1 MVKKIGNGNVFMSFQ
16 ATAKAQET
24 RSLETKEIPVPHA
37 PALKEVEAK
46 LAALLAETQGSEE
59 LYIPGATRKAK
70 RRDFAAQLRWFI
82 VTDALALLLG
92 FVFAWALAA
101 DINLA
106 YWGRTT
112 FNPFDQGDGLRIV
125 QFLMIAAG
133 VMLWFEHTG
142 HYSVRMPS
150 WLEAKKL
157 IGALGVAMMIDG
169 FLQFAAKQDF
179 SRLWLISGWIFSG
192 VVLIALRKAFRSQR
206 IRGGRWQVPTL
217 LIGNGATAEDA
228 RAALKSEPG
237 LGYNIVGQVADLP
250 NMFRRAGESW
260 EELCA
265 AYGADYVMI
274 ALDGPD
280 LAKAELSLAQLMREN
295 VPFSVLPPL
304 RHMPVFGMVPHYFF
318 NHDVMLMT
326 RSNGLE
332 QPLPRFIKR
341 SFDLIV
347 AGTAL
352 LLASPV
358 MLMIAAAV
366 KLDGGPAFF
375 GHKRLGIGGKTFA
388 CLKFRSMGLNAE
400 KVLGRYL
407 EENPEAKTEFIKYQ
421 KLRHDPRVTRTGKI
435 LRKLSLDELPQLLNV
450 LKGDMSLVGPRPIV
464 AAETS
469 HYHHD
474 IALYFKVRPG
484 ITGLWQVSG
493 RNNVSYAKRVR
504 MDSWY
509 VRNWSLW
516 HDIAILCKTVPALF
530 NRTGAY

>member
-1 MVKKIGNGNVFMSFQ
+1 MSFH
-16 ATAKAQET
+16 ATANARET
-24 RSLETKEIPVPHA
+24 KPLETKDIPVSPA
-37 PALKEVEAK
+37 PALKEAEAK
-46 LAALLAETQGSEE
+46 LAALLAETQRDEVV
-59 LYIPGATRKAK
+59 YISGTRRKGE
-70 RRDFAAQLRWFI
+70 RRDFALQLRWFI
-82 VTDALALLLG
+82 ATDAVALLAG
-92 FVFAWALAA
+92 FVCAWGLAA
-101 DINLA
+101 LINDVF
-106 YWGRTT
+106 WGRTT
-112 FNPFDQGDGLRIV
+112 FDPLGNGDVLRLG

-142 HYSVRMPS
+142 HYSVRMPF
-150 WLEAKKL
+150 WLEAKKI
-157 IGALGVAMMIDG
+157 IGALGIAMMIDG
-169 FLQFAAKQDF
+169 FLQFASKQDF
-179 SRLWLISGWIFSG
+179 SRLWLVSSWFFSG
-192 VVLIALRKAFRSQR
+192 VALMTLRLSFRAMRRRQ
-206 IRGGRWQVPTL
+206 GLWQVPTL
-217 LIGNGATAEDA
+217 LIGSGPTAEDA
-228 RAALKSEPG
+228 RAALKSEPS
-237 LGYNIVGQVADLP
+237 LGYEIVGQIGDLP
-250 NMFRRAGESW
+250 RMFRYVGESW

-265 AYGADYVMI
+265 AHGADYVMI

-332 QPLPRFIKR
+332 QPMPRFIKR
-341 SFDLIV
+341 SFDVIV

-352 LLASPV
+352 LLAAPL
-358 MLMIAAAV
+358 MLMIATVV
-366 KLDGGPAFF
+366 KMDGGPAFF
-375 GHKRLGIGGKTFA
+375 GHKRLGAGGKTFT
-388 CLKFRSMGLNAE
+388 CLKFRSMVLNAE
-400 KVLGRYL
+400 HVLDHYL
-407 EENPEAKTEFIKYQ
+407 EANPEAKTEFVKFQ
-421 KLRHDPRVTRTGKI
+421 KLRQDPRVTAIGKI
-435 LRKLSLDELPQLLNV
+435 LRQMSLDELPQLLNV
-450 LKGDMSLVGPRPIV
+450 LTGDMSLVGPRPIL